1 MEKKMSSFN
10 DFFKA
15 VKKTDNS
22 LTTSKEVVATT
33 ISNTLVSVSG
43 LFSNSEREK
52 FATKVSEFVLSD
64 AFLNEFSG
72 DVGLPK
78 ENESE
83 DKFVERAKSTM
94 RTLLMKK
101 LSK

>member
-1 MEKKMSSFN
+1 MSSFN
-10 DFFKA
+10 DFFKT
-15 VKKTDNS
+15 VKTTDNS
-22 LTTSKEVVATT
+22 LITSKEVVATT
-33 ISNTLVSVSG
+33 ISNTLVSVNG

-52 FATKVSEFVLSD
+52 FAAKVSEFAFSD
-64 AFLNEFSG
+64 AFLNEFSD